1 MYTLVNRDEGS
12 SVYNFVKELLLNA
25 SSNKQWSQ
33 AHQDYERFNLMLG
46 ERKPGGLD
54 YTRIGEL
61 YNLKSS
67 PHLSRGSFIL
77 NDFSSSF
84 VACRSIGRVVNNG
97 RSNGLGGIGF
107 PEGGTPGWC
116 GDFANCAFQSSCISP
131 PVGTF
136 LLAKSPLFG
145 EAKHPLKMYF
155 RTLFWVFEQIS
166 KHSDFAFWW
175 KLNLNYLILNTT
187 YLNSK
192 VNFSFK
198 LYITEQ
204 QHTP

>member
-67 PHLSRGSFIL
+67 SHLSRGSFL
-77 NDFSSSF
+77 
-84 VACRSIGRVVNNG
+84 
-97 RSNGLGGIGF
+97 
-107 PEGGTPGWC
+107 
-116 GDFANCAFQSSCISP
+116 
-131 PVGTF
+131 
-136 LLAKSPLFG
+136 
-145 EAKHPLKMYF
+145 
-155 RTLFWVFEQIS
+155 
-166 KHSDFAFWW
+166 
-175 KLNLNYLILNTT
+175 
-187 YLNSK
+187 
-192 VNFSFK
+192 
-198 LYITEQ
+198 
-204 QHTP
+204 